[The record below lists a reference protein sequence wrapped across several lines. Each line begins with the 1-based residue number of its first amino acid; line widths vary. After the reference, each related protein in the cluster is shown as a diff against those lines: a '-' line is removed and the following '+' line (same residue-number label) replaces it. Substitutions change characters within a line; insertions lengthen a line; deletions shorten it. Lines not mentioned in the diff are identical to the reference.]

1 MIPRS
6 ISSYYPP
13 TTLYQLAPSTR
24 SSGIKHTSVL
34 LKLRVKGEDLR
45 DKESFLKNIFFSLSA
60 WQSSNRL
67 EIFKTSEFLSEK
79 ESSELLYVR
88 VIQRQWNVSSS
99 FFVNFICF
107 YDWSLQRIIHVS
119 LFVHVFCCQFCH
131 FLAAWIY

>member
-6 ISSYYPP
+6 ISDYYPP
-13 TTLYQLAPSTR
+13 TNHVIQTCSFYKVIWNRTHVCALVTL
-24 SSGIKHTSVL
+24 
-34 LKLRVKGEDLR
+34 EDLR